1 MSETQTHDQTRTASF
16 GFKQVDW
23 SQKAG
28 MVKGVFDSAAPK
40 YDLMNDL
47 MSFGVHRVWKDMMIT
62 KLNPQPGEH
71 LIDVA
76 GGTGDIARAFLDR
89 ADAVQ
94 RRRGG
99 QPASAI
105 VADINYEMLQA
116 GRKRGLRDHM
126 DWACVNAECLPFEAA
141 SAHAVTISFG
151 IRNVTDRAAALSEFH
166 RVLKPGG
173 RFFCLEFSR
182 PTTRALEKMYDLWS
196 FNAIPQMGEWIVKDR
211 ESYQYLVES
220 IRRFPIQSAFAAEI
234 EAAGFKNV
242 KVTNFS
248 GGIAALHTGW
258 KI

>member
-1 MSETQTHDQTRTASF
+1 
-16 GFKQVDW
+16 
-23 SQKAG
+23 

-47 MSFGVHRVWKDMMIT
+47 MSFGVHRAWKDMTIT

-89 ADAVQ
+89 ADQVQ
-94 RRRGG
+94 KRRGG
-99 QPASAI
+99 QPASAV

-116 GRKRGLRDHM
+116 GRRRGLRDQM
-126 DWACVNAECLPFEAA
+126 DWACVNAECLPFDDRCAN
-141 SAHAVTISFG
+141 AVTISFG

-196 FNAIPQMGEWIVKDR
+196 FNAIPQMGEWVAKDR

-220 IRRFPIQSAFAAEI
+220 IRRFPVQSAFAEEI
-234 EAAGFKNV
+234 RSAGFKNV
-242 KVTNFS
+242 KVTNYS

-258 KI
+258 KV